1 MFLKNCVFFLNP
13 LQPIPRL
20 DRCNFQSNLK
30 ILGEKTQFPVD
41 HHVKDFYSQAL
52 PSLRPSLSFT
62 LSSHL
67 QSLYGLFRESII
79 SLDYFARIHV
89 LFLDFFDQI
98 EPCQCIPPYIHVYV
112 YVRAGNL
119 YSVFK
124 AEKIFRG
131 GKL

>member
-1 MFLKNCVFFLNP
+1 MFFLNP
-13 LQPIPRL
+13 FQPIPCL

-30 ILGEKTQFPVD
+30 ISGKKTQFPVD

-67 QSLYGLFRESII
+67 QSLYGLFRESSI

-89 LFLDFFDQI
+89 LFLDFLI
-98 EPCQCIPPYIHVYV
+98 RLSLINVSPPPKYIHVYV
-112 YVRAGNL
+112 YVRVGNL
-119 YSVFK
+119 HSVLR
-124 AEKIFRG
+124 AEEIFRG
-131 GKL
+131 GNL